1 MKNSDFRTPIPELIK
16 HVRKRFAEFVTNE
29 RLNDAEKYK
38 ALCALESCLCDVN
51 NESRDY
57 RLHVKIVQFED
68 GLYGMLDLDSDP
80 AKPAYLSFE
89 TDYCWSESHAYF
101 PTECKRPL
109 YAVLKRAE
117 VIEARNKGSKIN
129 RFTVE

>member
-1 MKNSDFRTPIPELIK
+1 MRTPIPEVVALIK
-16 HVRKRFAEFVTNE
+16 KQITDTVEND
-29 RLNDAEKYK
+29 RLSEDEKYK
-38 ALCALESCLCDVN
+38 ALCDVSSHLCDVG

-57 RLHVKIVQFED
+57 RLHVKIVQFDD

-80 AKPAYLSFE
+80 AKPNYLSFV
-89 TDYCWSESHAYF
+89 TDYCWSESHEYF

-117 VIEARNKGSKIN
+117 VIEARNKLSKIN